1 MLSAASGRNCQLTAA
16 AARVK
21 MIARSV
27 DPNPGATAMIQ
38 EWFSAIELPLSWR
51 QFWQLPQNPAYKYEY
66 SDGRAWL
73 SPRPKSCHAVLDLA
87 AFRRPIAEVA
97 TDEKLVI
104 RPLQDADWQQLPALF
119 AAAFYRVQ
127 PFASLT
133 DDDRL
138 AAAQDCLDY
147 THGAG
152 EGPLVGE
159 ACLVAAR
166 ADDAMLLAANLITL
180 PPDKAIEHAAGSPHL
195 TWIFVGPSY
204 SPGRWHGIAR
214 RGGPGVVATWI
225 HEFGQHVFARQ
236 RVEHALAL
244 ASGLQAAGTALVH
257 ADPSE
262 RSKGGAIAVPAEA
275 EPLFRDARIF
285 EKEDGGKENDFI
297 FVSPIFF
304 SQKAC
309 YSAL

>member
-27 DPNPGATAMIQ
+27 DPNPGATAMIH

-66 SDGRAWL
+66 SDGRACL

-87 AFRRPIAEVA
+87 VFRRPIAEVA

-180 PPDKAIEHAAGSPHL
+180 PPDKAIEHAAGMPHL

-204 SPGRWHGIAR
+204 SRQ
-214 RGGPGVVATWI
+214 GV
-225 HEFGQHVFARQ
+225 GM
-236 RVEHALAL
+236 ALL
-244 ASGLQAAGTALVH
+244 DV
-257 ADPSE
+257 
-262 RSKGGAIAVPAEA
+262 AVPALLRLGYTNLASTFLLGNESSTLWHWRAGFKLLEQPWSMRTLRREA
-275 EPLFRDARIF
+275 REAP
-285 EKEDGGKENDFI
+285 
-297 FVSPIFF
+297 
-304 SQKAC
+304 
-309 YSAL
+309 